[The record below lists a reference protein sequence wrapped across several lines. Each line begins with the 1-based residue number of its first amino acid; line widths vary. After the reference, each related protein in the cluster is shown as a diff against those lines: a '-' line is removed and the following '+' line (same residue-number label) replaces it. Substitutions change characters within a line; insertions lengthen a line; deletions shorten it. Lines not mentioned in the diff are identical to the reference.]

1 MPKYRIYVPVIADD
15 VYEVECESEEAARK
29 MWEDGLNY
37 EHFRYT
43 TESEDMDVNTVYNPT
58 IKVEEID

>member
-37 EHFRYT
+37 EHFRHT
-43 TESEDMDVNTVYNPT
+43 TDSEDMDVKTVYSPD
-58 IKVEEID
+58 IDIEEWD